1 MRRIYSLLLSFSLLA
16 GTGIAANARP
26 ATNAEIKLLSD
37 STQAYATALQTANF
51 DAVLNEIPPRILEK
65 LAEQSKVS
73 KDQFRQIMVDQMKQ
87 LAATYKVDKITISQ
101 SRKRSGE
108 FNDGTPYF
116 VIPSEFIITAN
127 NQDKKRVKGE
137 LVAILDNNQWYFV
150 RGDDATTLSTMTE
163 LFPGFEKIKLSMP
176 EVSNVN

>member
-1 MRRIYSLLLSFSLLA
+1 
-16 GTGIAANARP
+16 
-26 ATNAEIKLLSD
+26 
-37 STQAYATALQTANF
+37 
-51 DAVLNEIPPRILEK
+51 
-65 LAEQSKVS
+65 
-73 KDQFRQIMVDQMKQ
+73 MKQ

-176 EVSNVN
+176 EVSNAN